1 MQKCHCTYRHRRNKK
16 VINEIYRVLKPK
28 GECYLTLG
36 SKDSWGFKQ
45 EEWPLI
51 DENTR
56 LRMEEGPEYKVP
68 HFYADYELA
77 KKLFS
82 EFEIVQIYQV
92 VDYHEKE
99 TEVTE
104 SYHYHLLVHKK

>member
-1 MQKCHCTYRHRRNKK
+1 M
-16 VINEIYRVLKPK
+16 
-28 GECYLTLG
+28 
-36 SKDSWGFKQ
+36 
-45 EEWPLI
+45 
-51 DENTR
+51 
-56 LRMEEGPEYKVP
+56 P
-68 HFYADYELA
+68 HFYADYKLA